1 MEANV
6 GIEVKEEKEINEET
20 KAQNIKDMQEIKNDM
35 QEIKDDIDMQETKNI
50 EQREDVQEKS
60 NA

>member
-50 EQREDVQEKS
+50 E
-60 NA
+60 